1 MKAKYENSLLE
12 GSVVYSMLS
21 ELGKRAFFPQ
31 GIVAQSREAMEKAT
45 FADATAGIAANDGSY
60 LTYSMFT
67 ESIPFL
73 TANEIVG
80 YAPTAGIPLLRE
92 KWQQEIIRKNKKLK
106 DVKFSLPVVTVGI
119 THSIALAAS
128 LFVDANDEVVILS
141 PAWDNYHLIF
151 EIDRK
156 AKIKNA
162 NFFDEELK
170 FSLNNLKKVLKES
183 DKEKIILLLNF
194 PHNPT
199 GYTPNQNEM
208 EELTSLLVSFAK
220 EGKKL
225 VVISD
230 DAYFGLFHTKECSKD
245 SLFAYLADAHENIL
259 AIKCDGATK
268 EALSWGLR
276 LGFISFGAKLL
287 TSDNYHAMVQK
298 TMGLIRSTV
307 SSSSQIGQSL
317 LLKALADKRYQ
328 QESEGVASEMKKRFN
343 ALLSQVEKE
352 ERGYLELLPC
362 NSGYFCS
369 FVTKGDAFQLRET
382 LLEEQ
387 KIGCVAIDEHLL
399 RVAYSQLSTDK
410 IEPMVKKMFECAKK
424 LWK

>member
-60 LTYSMFT
+60 LTYSLFT

-128 LFVDANDEVVILS
+128 LFVDENDEVVILS

-162 NFFDEELK
+162 KFLDEELK
-170 FSLNNLKKVLKES
+170 FSLHNLKEVLKAS
-183 DKEKIILLLNF
+183 VKEKIILLLNF

-199 GYTPNQNEM
+199 GYTPSQSEM
-208 EELTSLLVSFAK
+208 EELTSLLVSFAEK
-220 EGKKL
+220 GKKL

-230 DAYFGLFHTKECSKD
+230 DAYFGLS
-245 SLFAYLADAHENIL
+245 YQ
-259 AIKCDGATK
+259 
-268 EALSWGLR
+268 R
-276 LGFISFGAKLL
+276 L
-287 TSDNYHAMVQK
+287 
-298 TMGLIRSTV
+298 
-307 SSSSQIGQSL
+307 
-317 LLKALADKRYQ
+317 
-328 QESEGVASEMKKRFN
+328 
-343 ALLSQVEKE
+343 
-352 ERGYLELLPC
+352 
-362 NSGYFCS
+362 
-369 FVTKGDAFQLRET
+369 
-382 LLEEQ
+382 
-387 KIGCVAIDEHLL
+387 
-399 RVAYSQLSTDK
+399 
-410 IEPMVKKMFECAKK
+410 
-424 LWK
+424 